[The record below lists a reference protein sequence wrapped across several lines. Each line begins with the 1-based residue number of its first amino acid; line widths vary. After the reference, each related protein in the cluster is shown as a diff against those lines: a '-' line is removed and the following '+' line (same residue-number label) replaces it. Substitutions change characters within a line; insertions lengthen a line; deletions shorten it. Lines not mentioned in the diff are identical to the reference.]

1 MVYST
6 YSGLLFAD
14 LCQPDDD
21 DDDDERWN
29 GWNKI
34 RCIPTSCTEE
44 NNRTW
49 EESKT
54 KWCNDHLDTSELTMA
69 KYTVARV
76 AWFLTVIIIAFKC
89 VMLLATLLSQKFRF
103 FLQWSNYPDLLVI
116 ILILFTIHSGEPD
129 TDGRTKL
136 QRWQYHLASFANF
149 LMWIEVMVRMG
160 KFPGNGKYIQMFW

>member
-21 DDDDERWN
+21 DDADERWN

-34 RCIPTSCTEE
+34 RCIPTNCTPDEGDHWNE
-44 NNRTW
+44 L
-49 EESKT
+49 KI

-69 KYTVARV
+69 KYTLARV
-76 AWFLTVIIIAFKC
+76 AWYLTVIIITFKC
-89 VMLLATLLSQKFRF
+89 VMLLATLLSQKLRF
-103 FLQWSNYPDLLVI
+103 FLQWSNYPDLAVI

-149 LMWIEVMVRMG
+149 GMWIEVMVRMG

>member
-76 AWFLTVIIIAFKC
+76 AWFLTVNQWNIAEQPI
-89 VMLLATLLSQKFRF
+89 QK
-103 FLQWSNYPDLLVI
+103 QAAKI
-116 ILILFTIHSGEPD
+116 
-129 TDGRTKL
+129 
-136 QRWQYHLASFANF
+136 
-149 LMWIEVMVRMG
+149 
-160 KFPGNGKYIQMFW
+160 